1 MGNKQCRGKGICEDA
16 VYIKSFKIYN
26 FDKIRI
32 KEFDEKKTGSINY
45 KSSFQLDKEL
55 NERQKY
61 KVF

>member
-45 KSSFQLDKEL
+45 KSSF
-55 NERQKY
+55 
-61 KVF
+61 